1 MLPVPIDSRQFTNL
15 SCDMVESK
23 IHTLTPKQLMS
34 AFGMFEDNEVKDR
47 LMKAT
52 IDAFKTLKLDIR
64 QFDIG

>member
-1 MLPVPIDSRQFTNL
+1 
-15 SCDMVESK
+15 MVESK

-34 AFGMFEDNEVKDR
+34 AFGMFEDKEVKDR

-64 QFDIG
+64 